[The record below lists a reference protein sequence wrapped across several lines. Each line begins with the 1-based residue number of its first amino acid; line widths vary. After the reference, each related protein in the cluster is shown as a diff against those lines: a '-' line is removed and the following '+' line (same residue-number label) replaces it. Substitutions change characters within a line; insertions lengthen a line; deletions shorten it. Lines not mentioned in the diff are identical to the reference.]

1 MKIYKITCCDMCPKI
16 GIVHQI
22 PQSYRYCYMAD
33 KSLSEVN
40 TFNTIPKWCTLPD
53 YEERDN
59 EDNKS

>member
-1 MKIYKITCCDMCPKI
+1 MCPKI

-53 YEERDN
+53 YKEENN
-59 EDNKS
+59 EDNNK